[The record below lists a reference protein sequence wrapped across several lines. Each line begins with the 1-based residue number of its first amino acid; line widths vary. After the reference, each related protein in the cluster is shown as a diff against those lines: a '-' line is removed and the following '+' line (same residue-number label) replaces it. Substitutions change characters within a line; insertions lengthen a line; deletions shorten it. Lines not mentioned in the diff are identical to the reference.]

1 MTIKQKY
8 PSNTLAVF
16 VQPPS
21 IDILEERLR
30 SRGTDSEEK
39 IEERVKKAVLEMEFA
54 SKFDYILINEDLET
68 AKKEALQIVSDFIE
82 S

>member
-1 MTIKQKY
+1 MTIKQKF
-8 PSNTLAVF
+8 PSKTLAVF

-21 IDILEERLR
+21 IDVLEERLR

-39 IEERVKKAVLEMEFA
+39 VQERVKKAALEMAFA
-54 SKFDYILINEDLET
+54 SKFDYILINDDLET
-68 AKKEALQIVSDFIE
+68 AKKEALLIISDFIK

>member
-39 IEERVKKAVLEMEFA
+39 IEERVKKAALEMEFA
-54 SKFDYILINEDLET
+54 SKFDYILINDDLET